1 MAVTDTSMG
10 MDTSI
15 RIAALI
21 ILGGRINSGM
31 EMGPARVRVLGMDMA
46 AGWLCE
52 KAGVEV

>member
-1 MAVTDTSMG
+1 MG
-10 MDTSI
+10 MGTRI

-31 EMGPARVRVLGMDMA
+31 EIGPARVEVLGMDMA
-46 AGWLCE
+46 AAWRCE